1 MVNKRLKIKLANE
14 LSTLKVSFALIKETD
29 IHISDLSLLIK
40 DLNYIISKLE
50 VFIETNIK
58 DSKEFAKFV
67 LPFISRLET
76 ANVSLSNIMK
86 LLITNKVK
94 QDIKFNYTLLDIKD
108 SINTLEHIAFEL
120 ANKIFENNR

>member
-76 ANVSLSNIMK
+76 VNVSLSNIMK

>member
-76 ANVSLSNIMK
+76 VNVSLSNIMK
-86 LLITNKVK
+86 FLITNKVK

-108 SINTLEHIAFEL
+108 SINTLEHIAFAL

>member
-108 SINTLEHIAFEL
+108 SINTLEHITFEF

>member
-76 ANVSLSNIMK
+76 VNVSLSNIMK
-86 LLITNKVK
+86 FLITNKVK

-120 ANKIFENNR
+120 ANKVFENNR

>member
-76 ANVSLSNIMK
+76 VNVSLSNIMK
-86 LLITNKVK
+86 FLITNKVK